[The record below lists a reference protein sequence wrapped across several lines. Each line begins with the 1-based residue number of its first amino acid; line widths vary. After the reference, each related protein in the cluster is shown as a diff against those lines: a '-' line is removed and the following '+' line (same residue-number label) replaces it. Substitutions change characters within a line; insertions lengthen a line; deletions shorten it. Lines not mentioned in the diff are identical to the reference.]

1 MELVFLPE
9 FKTLLLAMTPLGEI
23 RLALPVALLSYK
35 ISIAPAYILSVIG
48 NMIPV
53 FLLLIFWK
61 YFAKFLIQNFK
72 TCENFFNWLF
82 ERTRKKF
89 EGKYKKWG
97 KLALVIFVAIP
108 FPVTGA
114 WTGSVAAWLF
124 NFKYWESIIL
134 ILLGVCI
141 SGVIVFAITLS
152 GVNLVNIL

>member
-1 MELVFLPE
+1 MEISPE
-9 FKTLLLAMTPLGEI
+9 LTTILTAMTPIGEL
-23 RLALPVALLSYK
+23 RVALPIALLSYK
-35 ISIAPAYILSVIG
+35 ISIVPAYILSVIG

-61 YFAKFLIQNFK
+61 YFAKFLMKFK
-72 TCENFFNWLF
+72 IFNEFFSWLF

-89 EGKYKKWG
+89 EGKYNKWG

-108 FPVTGA
+108 LPVTGA

-124 NFKYWESIIL
+124 NFKYWESILL

-141 SGVIVFAITLS
+141 SGVVVSLISLGSIGLLS
-152 GVNLVNIL
+152 LS